1 MVSSAE
7 KLFRPN
13 ARTGSLIETIRQ
25 GPPGPPTLD
34 QIAGRRIPPT
44 MPGRLVADRA
54 RTVPGSRKPVLTWGR
69 GDFVDFL
76 RQWLEL
82 DQEPIRITLG
92 AVETEVEHI
101 CDLLGLRHFKDHALT
116 LAQEARPAR
125 HKKAG
130 PPSKPQK
137 TATESW
143 RIKMRYKR
151 ESQLQDD

>member
-1 MVSSAE
+1 MVSSAD

-13 ARTGSLIETIRQ
+13 ARARSLIETIRQ

-44 MPGRLVADRA
+44 MPGRLVAERP
-54 RTVPGSRKPVLTWGR
+54 RTVPGSGKPVLTWGR
-69 GDFVDFL
+69 DDFVDFL

-92 AVETEVEHI
+92 AVQTEIEHI
-101 CDLLGLRHFKDHALT
+101 CDALGLRRFKDQALSIG
-116 LAQEARPAR
+116 QEVRPAD

-130 PPSKPQK
+130 PPGQARK
-137 TATESW
+137 TATERWSE
-143 RIKMRYKR
+143 KMRYKR
-151 ESQLQDD
+151 ESQLRDD